1 MNAYKTRSPGK
12 PIRMGWNI
20 YRLCDQGEI
29 THGFCLDDLV
39 SVGAYTYDQVHEY
52 GKRYTLMHKFL
63 HELADGTTCVGD
75 SVFYCPKAMHAA
87 KRVWPRRND
96 WCLQCRVTCSI
107 RRTYSVHYEASP
119 MLVVFHGK

>member
-39 SVGAYTYDQVHEY
+39 SVGAYTYDQVHQY

-63 HELADGTTCVGD
+63 HELADCTTCVGD
-75 SVFYCPKAMHAA
+75 SAFYCPKAMHAA
-87 KRVWPRRND
+87 KRVWAKKKR
-96 WCLQCRVTCSI
+96 
-107 RRTYSVHYEASP
+107 
-119 MLVVFHGK
+119 LVFTVPSNL

>member
-29 THGFCLDDLV
+29 TQGFCLDDLV

-52 GKRYTLMHKFL
+52 GKRYTLMHEFL

-75 SVFYCPKAMHAA
+75 SAFPKGNVCGQA
-87 KRVWPRRND
+87 
-96 WCLQCRVTCSI
+96 CLGQEETIGV
-107 RRTYSVHYEASP
+107 YSAE
-119 MLVVFHGK
+119 